1 MSLPGSINF
10 YQVFILV
17 VIIATCIAI
26 TIATLILVL
35 RKRHSHAV
43 TFEPIHVSELIKL
56 IVTIA
61 SFVTVCVTLFLLVL
75 QNQTIVMQT
84 QYSHQSVESN
94 VFGALTNQALATD
107 DIFIRDPNIRPY
119 FYYGKVLTENDPLAD
134 KVKAAAEYLLDF
146 YDSQVAQ
153 LQKYPNLWRSEKD
166 AWEAGIID
174 QFAWSPFL
182 CWYLEV
188 NKAWYSE
195 GLLKLKQ
202 RGEEKRQKGS
212 KRQPIIDSFKSND
225 RTPLKDEVRD

>member
-10 YQVFILV
+10 YQIFILV
-17 VIIATCIAI
+17 VIIAGCIAI
-26 TIATLILVL
+26 TIVTLISVL

-84 QYSHQSVESN
+84 RYTHQSLESN
-94 VFGALTNQALATD
+94 VFGVLTNQALATD

-119 FYYGKVLTENDPLAD
+119 FYYGKVLTENDPLSD
-134 KVKAAAEYLLDF
+134 KVKATAEYLLDF
-146 YDSQVAQ
+146 FDSQVSQ
-153 LQKYPNLWRSEKD
+153 LQKYPKLWRSEKD
-166 AWEAGIID
+166 AWESGIID

-188 NKAWYSE
+188 NKEWYSE
-195 GLLKLKQ
+195 GLLKLKR

-212 KRQPIIDSFKSND
+212 TRQPKIGLFNSDGK
-225 RTPLKDEVRD
+225 TP